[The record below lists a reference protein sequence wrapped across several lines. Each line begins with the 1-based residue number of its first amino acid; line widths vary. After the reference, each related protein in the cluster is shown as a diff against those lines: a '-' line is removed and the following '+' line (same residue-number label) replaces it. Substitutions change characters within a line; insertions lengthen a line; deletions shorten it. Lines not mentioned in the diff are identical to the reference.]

1 MEREIL
7 RVLDESCEPG
17 THLELE
23 VEGNTVIRMTKVK
36 AKKGRT
42 RIQQGKAKIVP
53 PPPSY

>member
-7 RVLDESCEPG
+7 KVFDESCEPG

-36 AKKGRT
+36 DKKGET
-42 RIQQGKAKIVP
+42 RSTV
-53 PPPSY
+53 